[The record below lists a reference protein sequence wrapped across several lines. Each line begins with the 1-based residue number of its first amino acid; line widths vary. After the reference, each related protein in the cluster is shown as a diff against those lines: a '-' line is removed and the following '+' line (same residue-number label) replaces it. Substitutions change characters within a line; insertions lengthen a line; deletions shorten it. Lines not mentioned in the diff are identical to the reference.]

1 MIRVIAVTLISAYG
15 VPAQSVATSPS
26 FEVSTVKPAS
36 PDSQGMT
43 FRFAGPRRFT
53 ANNHTLKEC
62 IGFAY
67 NLTPALMPG
76 GPPWLESDRY
86 DIVGELPGETQPP
99 RDQLLLMFQGLLA
112 ERFKLKFHREQK
124 EMTVY
129 NLVVGKNGL
138 KIKESTTGPPA
149 GSLLIGFA
157 PPRGRSLPARNATMQ
172 GFASLLQ
179 RVVVDR
185 PVIDKTG
192 LSGRYD
198 FDLEWGIDGTRV
210 AQSMPPPPLGES
222 ETQPDI
228 TVAIQKLGLK
238 LESAKGMVDVLVIDH
253 VERPDAN

>member
-1 MIRVIAVTLISAYG
+1 MRLIATMLVSACAIF
-15 VPAQSVATSPS
+15 AQPT
-26 FEVSTVKPAS
+26 FEVSTVKPAD

-43 FRFAGPRRFT
+43 FRYAGPRRFT
-53 ANNHTLKEC
+53 ANNHTVKEC

-76 GPPWLESDRY
+76 GPAWIESDRF
-86 DIVGELPGETQPP
+86 DIVGEIPGETQPP
-99 RDQLLLMFQGLLA
+99 RAQLLLMFQALLA
-112 ERFKLKFHREQK
+112 DRFKLKFHREQK

-138 KIKESTTGPPA
+138 KIKESAEGPAA

-157 PPRGRSLPARNATMQ
+157 PPRGRNLPARNATME

-198 FDLEWGIDGTRV
+198 FDLEWSVDGTR
-210 AQSMPPPPLGES
+210 AGQSAPPPGAELD
-222 ETQPDI
+222 TQPDI

-238 LESAKGMVDVLVIDH
+238 LESAKGMLDVLVIDH
-253 VERPDAN
+253 VEKPDAN